1 MALMLVIQSLRR
13 KQKRLKMNEVEYD
26 ESLTALLVEHGFN
39 HKNISEL
46 IPITRFSYLNRS
58 RIISSIDSMKNEFQF
73 KEGCMFALSSGRRNN
88 MFFLYHTI
96 VSSEEI
102 RRRLELIAFL

>member
-1 MALMLVIQSLRR
+1 M
-13 KQKRLKMNEVEYD
+13 KNNEAEYD
-26 ESLTALLVEHGFN
+26 KSLTALLVEYGFN
-39 HKNISEL
+39 HKNIAEL

-58 RIISSIDSMKNEFQF
+58 RIANSIDSMKNEFQF
-73 KEGCMFALSSGRRNN
+73 KEGCMFALSSGRRNG